1 MVREIKIQNYKS
13 VQDLTLELGRTNVL
27 IGANGCGKSNILEAI
42 AFGSPA
48 ADNKLNKEIL
58 TARGVRVTD
67 SVWMR
72 SGFKKN
78 KKMNLLKSNLT
89 ITWT

>member
-13 VQDLTLELGRTNVL
+13 VQDLPLEVGRINVL

-42 AFGSPA
+42 AFGSLA
-48 ADNKLNKEIL
+48 ADNKLNNEIL

-78 KKMNLLKSNLT
+78 QKMNLLKSNLT